1 MMLFQLSGRGEAED
15 NARPIFSPDCKSL
28 LLGLLNGVSFLS
40 EFFWNV
46 AKKAKMYDRKPR
58 HAEIKFP
65 QFKLQSLG
73 KQGSKYSQDLQWSL
87 DYYTPL
93 VHMPYANGVTL
104 SQDFIKSLELWSL
117 NRYEMDL
124 SNEVLN
130 IDLIKGLQRYQ
141 RSKLEFEKISAN
153 QPGSS
158 PSPKLF
164 HDL

>member
-1 MMLFQLSGRGEAED
+1 MLFQLSGRGQAKD
-15 NARPIFSPDCKSL
+15 NARPIFFPDSKSL

-58 HAEIKFP
+58 QAEI
-65 QFKLQSLG
+65 KLQSLG

-124 SNEVLN
+124 SNEILN
-130 IDLIKGLQRYQ
+130 IDFDQGAT
-141 RSKLEFEKISAN
+141 KISEVKF
-153 QPGSS
+153 G
-158 PSPKLF
+158 
-164 HDL
+164 D